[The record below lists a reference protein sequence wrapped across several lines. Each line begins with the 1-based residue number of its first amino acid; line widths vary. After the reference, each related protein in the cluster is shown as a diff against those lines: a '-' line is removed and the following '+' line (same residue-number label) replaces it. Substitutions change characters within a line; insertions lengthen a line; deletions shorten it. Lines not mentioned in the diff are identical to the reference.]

1 MKHLWVKV
9 VNAVMKVDTGCFG
22 SSGQGC
28 WKQAFREDLPGRTV
42 WVWLEGRFARMLRKH
57 PDGKDPDTGKNWGQ
71 EEKGTTEDEM
81 AGWHH
86 QLNGH
91 EFEQTP
97 GHGEGQGSLVCCS
110 PWGRKEMDTTERL
123 NKHKGNTSF
132 PTPPLVRCL
141 EILGVYQQARKSR
154 RQSDIIST

>member
-1 MKHLWVKV
+1 MKHLQVKV
-9 VNAVMKVDTGCFG
+9 VSAVMKVDTGCFG

-28 WKQAFREDLPGRTV
+28 WKQAFREDLQGRTV

-57 PDGKDPDTGKNWGQ
+57 PDAGENWGQ

-91 EFEQTP
+91 EFEQAP
-97 GHGEGQGSLVCCS
+97 GHGEGQGSLVSCS
-110 PWGRKEMDTTERL
+110 PQGIKELDTTEQL
-123 NKHKGNTSF
+123 NKNDKGSTSF

-141 EILGVYQQARKSR
+141 EIRGVYQQGRKSR
-154 RQSDIIST
+154 KQSDIIST